1 MEKNKKIESDIKE
14 KLVAMNRITKVEKG
28 GRRYG
33 CAALVVVGN
42 QKGSGG
48 IGQGES
54 KQVPDDIKTAEEVDK
69 KKIVSFKS
77 PLPEDILNLEKN
89 LKNLT

>member
-1 MEKNKKIESDIKE
+1 MFFMAEKKRFAKSTNSDLREVIEKFP
-14 KLVAMNRITKVEKG
+14 RQ
-28 GRRYG
+28 
-33 CAALVVVGN
+33 ALHASN
-42 QKGSGG
+42 LSF
-48 IGQGES
+48 
-54 KQVPDDIKTAEEVDK
+54 EELDK